1 MPVRARLA
9 SHPSAT
15 PRCAPR
21 TWEANERAI
30 GPPSW
35 RMPSLTRGGSD
46 IGMKNPALDK
56 TFRLLGHPVI
66 ISSVVLLLLNDHLF
80 RVYYPSSLTGKLSD
94 FCWLLFFPLMLA
106 IPLSLVMPERARNH
120 QEVVLFSSLSLTG
133 LVFLLANTN
142 PSFRH
147 FLEHL
152 LGAVTRSE
160 FRITQ
165 DPTDLVAL
173 LSFIP
178 LWLLWKRSKDKKAS
192 RERSLP
198 YLTIAI
204 GITFSLANSAYTMQG
219 IECVS
224 TEDKELV
231 SSAEWQDEIYV
242 SNNGGMS
249 WDHCAEC
256 TSQCVRSSEEA
267 LVIHPNEAAIRYR
280 YTPGDRIERS
290 EDGGDTW
297 VESYDL
303 KRLNDARSAFYEYTN
318 GVLLLPGPFSGVIDA
333 TSGNAVFAMG
343 HDGVLVHEANGQWT
357 WVAVGGYGREGR
369 SLPSSPKELV
379 GFLYGEFHLSVLFGL
394 LCIASILVGRP
405 FTAGKIV
412 SLSVPWLTFLI
423 SWGLRPAL
431 DRLGYSGGLAVLLVY
446 SGYFT
451 VLLHMLIFS
460 RDQIKLHTLKLLLM
474 ILILGLVVF
483 FLPYILWTLTW
494 LPSYAFTSITSL
506 LLGAVIIFLGRRIY
520 RSRRVDARRP
530 V

>member
-1 MPVRARLA
+1 V
-9 SHPSAT
+9 
-15 PRCAPR
+15 
-21 TWEANERAI
+21 N
-30 GPPSW
+30 
-35 RMPSLTRGGSD
+35 
-46 IGMKNPALDK
+46 NPTLDK
-56 TFRLLGHPVI
+56 IFRLMAHPLVTG
-66 ISSVVLLLLNDHLF
+66 SVVLLLLNDHLF
-80 RVYYPSSLTGKLSD
+80 RVIHPSSFTGKLSD
-94 FCWLLFFPLMLA
+94 LCWLLFFPLILA
-106 IPLSLVMPERARNH
+106 IPLSIFIPGRVNDH
-120 QEVVLFSSLSLTG
+120 QEVVLFSSLFLTG

-178 LWLLWKRSKDKKAS
+178 LWLLWKRSKNEKTS

-198 YLTIAI
+198 YLILAI

-219 IECVS
+219 IECVF
-224 TEDKELV
+224 TEGKGLV

-249 WDHCAEC
+249 WDYCVEC
-256 TSQCVRSSEEA
+256 KSQCVRSSEEA
-267 LVIHPNEAAIRYR
+267 LVIHPDEAAIRYR
-280 YTPGDRIERS
+280 YIPGDRIERS
-290 EDGGDTW
+290 EDGGNTW

-318 GVLLLPGPFSGVIDA
+318 GVLLLPGPFSGVIDP

-343 HDGVLVHEANGQWT
+343 HDGVLVHESNGQWA
-357 WVAVGGYGREGR
+357 WVNVGEYGREGR
-369 SLPSSPKELV
+369 PLPSSPKELV

-394 LCIASILVGRP
+394 LSIASILVGSP

-412 SLSVPWLTFLI
+412 SLSVPWLTFFI

-431 DRLGYSGGLAVLLVY
+431 DRLGYSGGLAVFLVY

-451 VLLHMLIFS
+451 VLLYMLMFS
-460 RDQIKLHTLKLLLM
+460 RDHIKLHNLKPLLL
-474 ILILGLVVF
+474 ILILSLVVF
-483 FLPYILWTLTW
+483 FLPYVLWTLTW
-494 LPSYAFTSITSL
+494 LPSYPFASITSL
-506 LLGAVIIFLGRRIY
+506 LLGVVIIVLGRRIY
-520 RSRRVDARRP
+520 WSRRVDARRP